1 MTKPRVVCLLLLTL
15 LTPALA
21 QAHPSSAE
29 ALRRIDERL
38 ESRTPPGVLYLRK
51 GIVHRDRGELP
62 ASLTFLNKAA
72 AITPEDP
79 DVAYHRALTLRAL
92 GQPHQALDALEQA
105 LLQKGPIANIH
116 WARGQV
122 LEDLGRSAEALR
134 AYEQTCDH
142 APNIEAWLAQGRLL
156 NEQGAPRA
164 ALDALLKGVKQTSGA
179 SVLRVEAFHLA
190 QRLNEPDIG
199 VAMMTPLVEKSRLR
213 TPWLLLRA
221 EALQSSGKTKQAHQ
235 DRLLALADAERGAHK
250 RPSALA
256 FLRRAK
262 ARHALGD
269 LKGAREDLKRSLRT
283 APHLPQAREF
293 EQTLDAPRRSPR

>member
-1 MTKPRVVCLLLLTL
+1 MTKPRVLCLLLPIL

-21 QAHPSSAE
+21 QGHPSSAE
-29 ALRRIDERL
+29 ALRRIDERR
-38 ESRTPPGVLYLRK
+38 ERRTPPGELYLRK

-62 ASLTFLNKAA
+62 ASLDFLDKAA
-72 AITPEDP
+72 AITPRDP
-79 DVAYHRALTLRAL
+79 DIAYHRALTLSAL
-92 GQPHQALDALEQA
+92 GQPRPALDALQQA
-105 LLQKGPIANIH
+105 LNQKGHSANIH

-122 LEDLGRSAEALR
+122 LEQLGRNAEALR

-156 NEQGAPRA
+156 NQRGAPRA
-164 ALDALLKGVKQTSGA
+164 ALDALLKGVEQTSGA
-179 SVLRVEAFHLA
+179 SVLRVKAFHLA
-190 QRLNEPDIG
+190 QRLNKPGIG
-199 VAMMTPLVEKSRLR
+199 VSMMTPLIEKSRLR

-221 EALQSSGKTKQAHQ
+221 EALQASGQTTRAHQ
-235 DRLLALADAERGAHK
+235 DRLLALADAERGVNK

-269 LKGAREDLKRSLRT
+269 LKEAREDLRRCLQT

-293 EQTLDAPRRSPR
+293 EQTLSADERSPR